1 MTGMFFT
8 MACLHL
14 LQTCFKHATKDWPKR
29 EACKLGRLNTK
40 IPKICRQ
47 RIVEDGSTFVIKYM
61 SRKRICYT
69 LLSPVARHPRAVIQR
84 PPWSQAWSTDPK
96 DTTSLCSVGS
106 LRRQLEACHGHGQM
120 GMGWKLLLPYWKN
133 PQVRAGTL
141 EEDFRPPKR
150 CLKWFSKRG
159 ALGINEL
166 FLDLWQL
173 VLGRFWNQIFG
184 NQAYDPRAPSFWSL
198 SVVKKRDQKLHPSK
212 TMQNPQ
218 SHKLNYP
225 PVSFAPMLIPF
236 SYFKSS

>member
-1 MTGMFFT
+1 
-8 MACLHL
+8 
-14 LQTCFKHATKDWPKR
+14 
-29 EACKLGRLNTK
+29 
-40 IPKICRQ
+40 
-47 RIVEDGSTFVIKYM
+47 M
-61 SRKRICYT
+61 SRNRICYT

-106 LRRQLEACHGHGQM
+106 LRRLLEACHGRPWADGD
-120 GMGWKLLLPYWKN
+120 GLKDIVTIFGY

-141 EEDFRPPKR
+141 EEDFRPQKR

-166 FLDLWQL
+166 LLDLWQL

-212 TMQNPQ
+212 THNLTISIIRLFP
-218 SHKLNYP
+218 SLP
-225 PVSFAPMLIPF
+225 C
-236 SYFKSS
+236 